1 MLKEFFSSLVGKS
14 VIIMLIAFAFLFFV
28 FYFNRNKNIF
38 STKALTYSGI
48 LLAVGIA
55 ANQITVFRM
64 PQGGSIT
71 LFSMFFVVFIG
82 YMFGLEV
89 GLVSAIA
96 YGLLNLLIKPSVY
109 TPIQLIFD
117 YILAFGALGL
127 GGIFSKKEKA
137 LIPAYIVAV
146 IGRYFFSVI
155 SGFVFFGEY
164 TPEGWN
170 PLLYSL
176 WYNFSYIG
184 IEAIITLLIISL
196 PVMLAL
202 FEKIKKTNYR
212 I

>member
-28 FYFNRNKNIF
+28 FYFNRNKKIF